1 MKVGGTATNIRYLQ
15 KQGLDSAAA
24 IGGMGVTIL
33 VVGMMHIAL
42 TIVFLVW
49 AGSKT
54 NIVKLPSSSTIL
66 LVLVVV
72 AAIIGLAVAIR
83 PARRWS
89 VPWSSRRWRRRC
101 WSCARP
107 CDPARLSLSFLGA
120 LLMELAYIG
129 ALFASVRAFGY
140 PVSFAAVGAVYLAGS
155 AVASAAPTPGGVGA
169 VEAALIAGLTATGVP
184 TEQAV
189 PAVLV
194 YRVATFWLT
203 VPTGWLSF
211 TLLTRRRARPFAAAG
226 RHVPTN
232 PGDRGGGPGGPSEP
246 RPVPGG
252 QHGHGRWGSGR

>member
-1 MKVGGTATNIRYLQ
+1 
-15 KQGLDSAAA
+15 
-24 IGGMGVTIL
+24 MGVTIM
-33 VVGMMHIAL
+33 VVGIMHIAL
-42 TIVFLVW
+42 TAVFLVW

-54 NIVKLPSSSTIL
+54 SIVDLPSSTTVL

-83 PARRWS
+83 PARRLIRTVV
-89 VPWSSRRWRRRC
+89 VPQAEKAVHEVREALR
-101 WSCARP
+101 
-107 CDPARLSLSFLGA
+107 DPARLSLSFLGA
-120 LLMELAYIG
+120 FLMELAYIG

-140 PVSFAAVGAVYLAGS
+140 PVSVAVAGAVYLAGS

-184 TEQAV
+184 TELAV

-211 TLLTRRRARPFAAAG
+211 TLLTRRD
-226 RHVPTN
+226 VL
-232 PGDRGGGPGGPSEP
+232 
-246 RPVPGG
+246 
-252 QHGHGRWGSGR
+252 